1 MQEEVQQKT
10 ITLTVNS
17 AKLTAKELKQILSKF
32 LQYEKNK
39 HQTTKD
45 VTPHGKQTIKELANQ
60 NQGMQSIEINNK
72 TVGDFDRVARK
83 YGIDYAIKKDKSV
96 DPPKYLVFFKAKD
109 TDALTAAFKDYT
121 KVTVDKQKR
130 KDSVI
135 EKLDNFK
142 AKVKDT
148 GERIKNKVLER

>member
-1 MQEEVQQKT
+1 
-10 ITLTVNS
+10 
-17 AKLTAKELKQILSKF
+17 
-32 LQYEKNK
+32 
-39 HQTTKD
+39 
-45 VTPHGKQTIKELANQ
+45 
-60 NQGMQSIEINNK
+60 MQSIEINNK
-72 TVGDFDRVARK
+72 TVGNFDRVARK

-96 DPPKYLVFFKAKD
+96 NPPKYLVFFKAKD

-130 KDSVI
+130 KESVI